1 MEVSMKRLAPILLL
15 FSLPLAAQEHK
26 IAVVSMAHAH
36 VWLHLGTILKG
47 DNVRLVGIAETD
59 PNLIARAKR
68 TDVIPQTNE
77 VSRPGIPENLFFSD
91 YRKMIDETKPDIVWA
106 FTETN
111 RHLEVVEYCA
121 PRKIHVMMEKPL
133 AATYRQALAIQRL
146 ARKHGIQVF
155 TNYSSAWQASNYA
168 VKAAV
173 DAGVIGPVY
182 RLRAVVGHG
191 GPGDPKKSSFAAWL
205 ADPLQ
210 NGGGALMDFGCY
222 SVLWSLWLK
231 GRPESVY
238 ASANHL
244 KPETYPQVED
254 NATIILN
261 YKDGVGIFEAS
272 WDLPPR
278 PPSGN
283 EVFGRTGSI
292 VMGRDSVELRKG
304 GAQPTGRGM
313 PEPEKLNVD
322 PLPPE
327 RAEPIAYMV
336 DRLKAKQ
343 PVEGLPSLHLNVGVV
358 EVLEAAKISIKTGRA
373 IKLPLEITQSPN
385 KRGHPEQ

>member
-1 MEVSMKRLAPILLL
+1 M
-15 FSLPLAAQEHK
+15 
-26 IAVVSMAHAH
+26 AVVSLAHAH
-36 VWLHLGTILKG
+36 VWLHLGNMLSGGK
-47 DNVRLVGIAETD
+47 VKFVGLAETSPD
-59 PNLIARAKR
+59 LIARAKR
-68 TDVIPQTNE
+68 AEQSP
-77 VSRPGIPENLFFSD
+77 RPRPAVPDELIFTD
-91 YRKMIDETKPDIVWA
+91 YRKMIDQTKPDIVWA

-111 RHLEVVEYCA
+111 RHLEVVQYCA
-121 PRKIHVMMEKPL
+121 PRGIHVIVEKPL
-133 AATYRQALAIQRL
+133 AATYKEALAIQKL
-146 ARKHGIQVF
+146 ARRHNIQVM
-155 TNYSSAWQASNYA
+155 TNYGSTWSAAQYA

-191 GPGDPKKSSFAAWL
+191 GPGDPRKSAFAAWL
-205 ADPLQ
+205 ADPVQ

-238 ASANHL
+238 ATANHL
-244 KPETYPQVED
+244 KPDVYPKVED

-278 PPSGN
+278 PRAGN

-292 VMGRDSVELRKG
+292 VMGRRIELRKG
-304 GAQPTGRGM
+304 GSGRGAQDY
-313 PEPEKLNVD
+313 EEIKVE

-336 DRLKAKQ
+336 HRLTLKQ
-343 PVEGLPSLHLNVGVV
+343 PVEGMSALDVNVAVN

-373 IKLPLEITQSPN
+373 VRLPL
-385 KRGHPEQ
+385 K